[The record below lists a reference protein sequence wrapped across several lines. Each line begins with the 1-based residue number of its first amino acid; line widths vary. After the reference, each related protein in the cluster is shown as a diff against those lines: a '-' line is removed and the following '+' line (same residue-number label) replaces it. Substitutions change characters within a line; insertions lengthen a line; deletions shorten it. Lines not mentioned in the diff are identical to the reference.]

1 MTLKKKYDTLV
12 AKKYLPKIRKVAITE
27 KRWKIKQENQGLFVI
42 STPQK
47 QGRNC
52 GWTGEQRHYN
62 MIFYFFFHHE
72 EMMRKIVE
80 TLSLGTT

>member
-42 STPQK
+42 STLHRYK
-47 QGRNC
+47 
-52 GWTGEQRHYN
+52 
-62 MIFYFFFHHE
+62 E
-72 EMMRKIVE
+72 EIVAGLE
-80 TLSLGTT
+80 SRDTII